1 MNEDLFTIEDTCPV
15 CEKKFMTDGYLW
27 TCSECQ
33 HSPADCDCGSDDVTL
48 DWSVCDL
55 NGNILEAHIW
65 IVQCHMCDKTTLL
78 YNEAKEALDAWNGGK
93 RFRPIPGTDHFE
105 EAW

>member
-93 RFRPIPGTDHFE
+93 RFRQQYT
-105 EAW
+105 